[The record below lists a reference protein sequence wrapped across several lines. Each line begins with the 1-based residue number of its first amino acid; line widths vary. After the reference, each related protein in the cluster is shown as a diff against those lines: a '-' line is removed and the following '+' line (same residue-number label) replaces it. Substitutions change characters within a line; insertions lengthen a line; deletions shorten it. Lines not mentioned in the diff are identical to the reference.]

1 MIAGHHNLNG
11 SHSLK
16 IFNTHGTL
24 DFVKEKEERGIKVA
38 AEKNFEE
45 KLKDWLQ
52 SEGIYPLGTPKQKIT
67 VPPCGYWEKRWGGG
81 KYIKS
86 GMPDMH
92 IVVNSVS
99 IEAELKA
106 PTGRPSDLQI
116 QKLNQMNDAN
126 CIALVVYPKDFENF
140 KKLIQ
145 AIKSQP
151 NHLTQLVMQSGLEN
165 GWK

>member
-1 MIAGHHNLNG
+1 M
-11 SHSLK
+11 
-16 IFNTHGTL
+16 
-24 DFVKEKEERGIKVA
+24 A

-45 KLKDWLQ
+45 RLKKWLE
-52 SEGIYPLGTPKQKIT
+52 SEGIYPLGIPQQNIVT
-67 VPPCGYWEKRWGGG
+67 PPCGYWEKRWGGG

-92 IVVNSVS
+92 IVVNSIS

-106 PTGRPSDLQI
+106 PANKPSELQK
-116 QKLNQMNDAN
+116 QKLNQMNNAG
-126 CIALVVYPKDFENF
+126 CIALVLYPKDFEKF

-145 AIKSQP
+145 TIKSQP
-151 NHLTQLVMQSGLEN
+151 NQITQLVKQSGLQN